1 MLIPRTH
8 AWTRKQRWLVVTSV
22 VVALSVLAAAVYA
35 YERHHRGPT
44 DAVFVGLWQMEGMCM
59 DCTFYFLLQPD
70 HTVLGIGEDRDL
82 RSPGGRGRWYAG
94 GELLVVHYSTAEAT
108 NSIVM
113 RIVDITPDV
122 IHVRK
127 DGREFRM
134 IRTPIPPQAPRLNFV
149 VQHLLG
155 LKEALIGC
163 FVAMSFSWSVIE
175 VFGD

>member
-1 MLIPRTH
+1 MVTS
-8 AWTRKQRWLVVTSV
+8 LVVSF
-22 VVALSVLAAAVYA
+22 SVLAVAVYA

-44 DAVFVGLWQMEGMCM
+44 DSVFVGLWEMEGMCM
-59 DCTFYFLLQPD
+59 DCTFYFLLQAD

-113 RIVDITPDV
+113 RIVDIAPDV
-122 IHVRK
+122 IRVRK

-134 IRTPIPPQAPRLNFV
+134 IRKPIPPQASNQAMERTATRCVFAFSLASALPLRTTLA
-149 VQHLLG
+149 LG
-155 LKEALIGC
+155 GRRSSC
-163 FVAMSFSWSVIE
+163 SR
-175 VFGD
+175 